1 MENTPPTETQEGD
14 EPVIIPKSLL
24 YTYYALMTA
33 SSIVIVI
40 IFGWGNTPQLGWPS
54 MNQLRSIQVITVGLW
69 AIYFGGL
76 AYKKRWYE
84 LENLVE
90 RLPTYPVVMLLAI
103 TTVFTVPYGR

>member
-24 YTYYALMTA
+24 YTYYALMTV

-54 MNQLRSIQVITVGLW
+54 MNQLRSVQVITVGLW
-69 AIYFGGL
+69 VCYFGGL
-76 AYKKRWYE
+76 AHKDRWSE
-84 LENLVE
+84 LKILAG
-90 RLPTYPVVMLLAI
+90 RMSTCLIALMLAI